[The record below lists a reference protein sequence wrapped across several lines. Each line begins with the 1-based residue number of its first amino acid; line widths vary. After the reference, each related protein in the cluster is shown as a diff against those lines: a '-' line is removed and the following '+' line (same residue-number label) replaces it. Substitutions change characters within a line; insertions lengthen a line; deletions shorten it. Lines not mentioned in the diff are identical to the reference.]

1 MQSKMSIKAMKEEV
15 ESKREAYMIK
25 NTTRSI
31 GRVRI
36 STSEVKRDIQRTI
49 EKIKKMIKTT
59 MTISQRPQG

>member
-1 MQSKMSIKAMKEEV
+1 
-15 ESKREAYMIK
+15 MIK

-59 MTISQRPQG
+59 MTRSQRPQVVDLMQRSWRSMSIVCPGRSP